1 MVLGLAQPVTLAT
14 DYALGFAA
22 VAGAFLLARGR
33 RGASALPVHFWAAGF
48 FALGVAAFLGGTWHG
63 FSPRLSA
70 PGGALL
76 WKATLAATGCA
87 SFFLVAGAA
96 LGSVRRRTAAAV
108 AGAAAV
114 KLGIFLLWAASHDD
128 YYGVILDSAAAMVAI
143 LVLQS
148 LAWTRRRA
156 PSVPWIVAGILL
168 SFAAAAVEALGFSPG
183 RQFSHDDLYHVVQI
197 GALYLLYRGGR
208 LLETQPA

>member
-1 MVLGLAQPVTLAT
+1 LVLGLAQPVTLAT

-48 FALGVAAFLGGTWHG
+48 FALGV
-63 FSPRLSA
+63 
-70 PGGALL
+70 ALL